1 MWTEQRSRDGIVD
14 YLLSGELRQKQQA
27 RLRTR
32 LVKRRECQGLV
43 ILEPRE
49 EAPAELELFSQEHFL
64 PGVSQ
69 EKGNSE
75 RLGKMSNIII
85 YLFLCTL

>member
-1 MWTEQRSRDGIVD
+1 MD
-14 YLLSGELRQKQQA
+14 YPLKGELRQKQRS

-32 LVKRRECQGLV
+32 WVKRRECQGLV
-43 ILEPRE
+43 GFCMPRE
-49 EAPAELELFSQEHFL
+49 EAPDDLELFSQEHFL
-64 PGVSQ
+64 LGVSQ

-75 RLGKMSNIII
+75 RLGKTSNILI

>member
-1 MWTEQRSRDGIVD
+1 MSEEEGVPGPRG
-14 YLLSGELRQKQQA
+14 
-27 RLRTR
+27 
-32 LVKRRECQGLV
+32 

-49 EAPAELELFSQEHFL
+49 EAPAELELFSREHLL

-75 RLGKMSNIII
+75 RLGKTSNIII